1 MKNSISYILI
11 GLFLF
16 LFSCTKE
23 EFKEENTGVW
33 EANFII
39 NKGYYSIC
47 EPNIIS
53 DIKDDNSAFNETG
66 TIIFSDSS
74 YINEGLESLGD
85 TEANKWS
92 FNNNQLKLYLDQTNF
107 YYLFDVVSSDINSI
121 TYKVVIFSSDSAVCD
136 IYYTDGYLYLT
147 K

>member
-1 MKNSISYILI
+1 MKNKIKYILI
-11 GLFLF
+11 GFSLFLF
-16 LFSCTKE
+16 ACSKE
-23 EFKEENTGVW
+23 EFKEEKPGVW
-33 EANFII
+33 NANFVI

-47 EPNIIS
+47 EPHIVS
-53 DIKDDNSAFNETG
+53 DTKDDNTTFNETG
-66 TIIFSDSS
+66 IIIFSDSTYTS
-74 YINEGLESLGD
+74 EGLESLGD
-85 TEANKWS
+85 TEANKWN
-92 FNNNQLKLYLDQTNF
+92 FNKNQLKLYLAQTNF